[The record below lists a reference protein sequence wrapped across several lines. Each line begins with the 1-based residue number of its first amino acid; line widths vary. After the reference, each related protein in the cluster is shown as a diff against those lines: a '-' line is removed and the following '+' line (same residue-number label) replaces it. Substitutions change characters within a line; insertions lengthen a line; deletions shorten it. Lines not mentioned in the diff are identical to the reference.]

1 MVEAERVFYE
11 GHGLRRRTEI
21 WILGRRLAMN
31 EKKRDRA
38 GLTSSC
44 SWTVQVEGARADD
57 HSVMVEVYDA
67 DERLV
72 GQGKGAKGEILIDDA
87 QLWWPRGLNLTVGY
101 LYTFKVPRR
110 RSSLIRS
117 HNKMN

>member
-1 MVEAERVFYE
+1 
-11 GHGLRRRTEI
+11 
-21 WILGRRLAMN
+21 MN